1 MNAFLSLSALSSSYH
16 YLHCPH
22 HVLLRV
28 AAPKQTASGGGAV
41 DETTG
46 GGGGFLAAPSTR
58 GTPFQLD
65 FMRNQQ
71 VGAIRG
77 IQADNVLFVLLKSAC
92 NTL

>member
-1 MNAFLSLSALSSSYH
+1 M
-16 YLHCPH
+16 
-22 HVLLRV
+22 LRV
-28 AAPKQTASGGGAV
+28 AAPKQSASGGGAV

-65 FMRNQQ
+65 FTRNQQ
-71 VGAIRG
+71 VGTNCRIH
-77 IQADNVLFVLLKSAC
+77 ADNGVSVLLKSAR